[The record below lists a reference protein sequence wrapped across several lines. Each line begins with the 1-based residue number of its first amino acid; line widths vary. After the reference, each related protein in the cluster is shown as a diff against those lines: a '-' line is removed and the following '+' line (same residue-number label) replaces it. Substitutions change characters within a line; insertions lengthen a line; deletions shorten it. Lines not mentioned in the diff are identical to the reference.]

1 MAKKI
6 ILLFFLTGFVLRLLL
21 PMDRVFN
28 FDQDQIA
35 LNAMKIIHG
44 DWTILGPQ
52 TSHMSFF
59 TGPLIYYWAAVFYG
73 LTAGH
78 PIANALTALSIYV
91 FNFFLIWYFFKS
103 LFPAKLVNL
112 YLGIFAL
119 SPYLVQ
125 LDRITWNPGFSFLS
139 GSLVLAALLKPSY
152 RSIWLGMFLAYQA
165 NFSGFV
171 MVAALVLY
179 WLWQRRN
186 LKLILVGFAGTLTSM
201 LPLIIFDF
209 RHNFMNLTSLGN
221 FIYQAIFEMSFG
233 FILRI
238 KTVLMINFENF
249 TKLFAGYFFPS
260 LVLVLIGVII
270 LLLWLRQRRSFFS
283 PLQRK
288 ILLLWM
294 LVFPLSA
301 LFYNDGL
308 AEYYFLMQFPALVF
322 IITDLLNQIKFPW
335 LIFLLL
341 SIVSLGVIFDQPNG
355 YLLGEKYNAAKY
367 IQSQSAGRPVQIV
380 FDMDYRER
388 FGWDYLFQY
397 FQLNLSSYAE
407 QVHLI
412 YPALPWTP
420 VSGRFG
426 NLGVFSQNFVSQK
439 VGPF

>member
-1 MAKKI
+1 MAKNNKI
-6 ILLFFLTGFVLRLLL
+6 VLLVFLAGFILRLLL

-35 LNAMKIIHG
+35 LNASNIIHG
-44 DWTILGPQ
+44 NWTVLGPQ
-52 TSHMSFF
+52 TSNMSFF

-73 LTAGH
+73 LTSGH
-78 PIANALTALSIYV
+78 PLANTLTALSIYV
-91 FNFFLIWYFFKS
+91 FNFFMIWYFFKK
-103 LFPAKLVNL
+103 LFSVKLINL

-119 SPYLVQ
+119 SPFLVQ

-139 GSLVLAALLKPSY
+139 GSLVLAALLKPNF

-165 NFSGFV
+165 SFSGFV
-171 MVAALVLY
+171 MVAALVLH

-186 LKLILVGFAGTLTSM
+186 CKLILVGFAGTLTSM

-209 RHNFMNLTSLGN
+209 SHNFMNLTSLGK
-221 FIYQAIFEMSFG
+221 FIYQAIFEFSFG
-233 FILRI
+233 FLARV
-238 KTVLMINFENF
+238 KTVLMINFENL
-249 TKLFAGYFFPS
+249 TKLFTGYFFPG
-260 LVLVLIGVII
+260 LVLVLIGIIII
-270 LLLWLRQRRSFFS
+270 LLWLKQSRSFFS

-288 ILLLWM
+288 ILFLWM
-294 LVFPLSA
+294 AIFPLAA

-308 AEYYFLMQFPALVF
+308 PEYYFLFQLPALVF
-322 IITDLLNQIKFPW
+322 IIADLLNQIKFPW

-341 SIVSLGVIFDQPNG
+341 FTVSLGVIFDQPNG

-367 IQSQSAGRPVQIV
+367 IQNQSAGRPIQIV
-380 FDMDYRER
+380 FDMDYGER

-397 FQLNLSSYAE
+397 FQFDLASCCE

-412 YPALPWTP
+412 YPALQWTP

-426 NLGVFSQNFVSQK
+426 SLGVFSQNFIEYNK
-439 VGPF
+439 P